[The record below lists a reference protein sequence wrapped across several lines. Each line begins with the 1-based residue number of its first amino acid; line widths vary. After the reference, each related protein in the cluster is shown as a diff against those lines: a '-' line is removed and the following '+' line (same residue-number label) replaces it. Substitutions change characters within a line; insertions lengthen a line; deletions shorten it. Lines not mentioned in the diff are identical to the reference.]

1 LTIRPYSAILF
12 GGCLCARGDP
22 DRLFIKRDFAMLKR
36 THNCGQLRLD
46 DANKKVT
53 LAGWVHSYRDHGN
66 LVFIDLR
73 DREGLTQIVFDH
85 ETQPDMHK
93 LAKTARC
100 EWVIAATGIVQPRSE
115 GMENPKLPTG
125 QIEVAIQQL
134 EILNVSK
141 TPPFEMDNA
150 EKTNEELRLASRYI
164 DLRRPQMWQKLH
176 TRHRVTTVVREYF
189 DQLGFWEIETPML
202 AKSTPEGARDFLVPS
217 RLHTN
222 CFYALPQSPQL
233 FKQILMV
240 SGVDKYFQ
248 IVRCFRDE
256 DPRADRQA
264 EFTQIDVEMSF
275 VDSNDVIGVNENLVA
290 RIWKRILDVDVAVPI
305 RRMSYKEAM
314 ADYGTDRPD
323 LRFDMKLKG
332 ISDIA
337 KQSSFKVF
345 TSVIENGGVVK
356 GLCVPKGEKYS
367 RSDIEKTLTNFVAD
381 YGAKGLAWSKVKTEN
396 DKLSLLGGCA
406 KFFSPQAQQQIIE
419 RFEAKDGDLLLF
431 VADKEAAANK
441 ALAPL
446 RCKLARDLKLYDQ
459 QQFEFVWVV
468 DFPLFE
474 WNEDQKRYDSL
485 HHPFTSPV
493 EEDLDKLP
501 AEGGF
506 AGGRRCRPDPAN
518 ICSQAYDIV
527 VNGSEIAGGSI
538 RIHNP
543 KVQQKVFDLLNI
555 SRDQAQRQFGFFL
568 KALDYGAPPHGGIAF
583 GLDRLVM
590 LLTGT
595 ENIRDVI
602 AFPKTQRGQCLLT
615 DAPSE
620 VDQKQLDELNLRMQ
634 RHSHVIQQKTDE

>member
-1 LTIRPYSAILF
+1 
-12 GGCLCARGDP
+12 
-22 DRLFIKRDFAMLKR
+22 MLKR

-46 DANKKVT
+46 DAGKKVT

-73 DREGLTQIVFDH
+73 DREGLTQIVFDP

-100 EWVIAATGIVQPRSE
+100 EWVLAATGIVQPRSE

-125 QIEVAIQQL
+125 QVEVAIEKL
-134 EILNVSK
+134 EILNTSK
-141 TPPFEMDNA
+141 TPPFEMDSA
-150 EKTNEELRLASRYI
+150 EKTGEELRLTSRYI
-164 DLRRPQMWQKLH
+164 DLRRPQMQSKLR
-176 TRHRVTTVVREYF
+176 TRHRVTMVVRDFF
-189 DQLGFWEIETPML
+189 DKLGFWEIETPML

-217 RLHTN
+217 RLHKN

-275 VDSNDVIGVNENLVA
+275 VDTNDVIDVHSNLIA
-290 RIWKRILDVDVAVPI
+290 RLWTEILNVDVALPI
-305 RRMSYKEAM
+305 RRISYKEAM

-323 LRFDMKLKG
+323 LRFDMKLKD

-345 TSVIENGGVVK
+345 ASVIENGGIVK
-356 GLCVPKGEKYS
+356 GLCAPDGEKYS

-381 YGAKGLAWSKVKTEN
+381 YGAKGLAWSKLKADN
-396 DKLSLLGGCA
+396 NNLSLLGGIA
-406 KFFSPQAQQQIIE
+406 KFFSPEAQQQIIE
-419 RFEAKDGDLLLF
+419 RFEAKDGDLLLL

-446 RCKLARDLKLYDQ
+446 RCKLARDLKLYDPK
-459 QQFEFVWVV
+459 QFEFVWVV

-493 EEDLDKLP
+493 EQDLEKL
-501 AEGGF
+501 ET
-506 AGGRRCRPDPAN
+506 DPAN

-527 VNGSEIAGGSI
+527 VNGSEIGGGSI
-538 RIHNP
+538 RIHDP

-555 SRDQAQRQFGFFL
+555 SRDQAQQRFGFFL

-634 RHSHVIQQKTDE
+634 RHSHVIRQKNDE

>member
-1 LTIRPYSAILF
+1 
-12 GGCLCARGDP
+12 
-22 DRLFIKRDFAMLKR
+22 M
-36 THNCGQLRLD
+36 
-46 DANKKVT
+46 
-53 LAGWVHSYRDHGN
+53 AGWVHSYRDHGN

-73 DREGLTQIVFDH
+73 DREGLTQLVFNPEAQPQAH
-85 ETQPDMHK
+85 E
-93 LAKTARC
+93 LARTARC
-100 EWVIAATGIVQPRSE
+100 EWVIAAEGLVRPRSE
-115 GMENPKLPTG
+115 GMANPKLPTG
-125 QIEVAIQQL
+125 EIEVAVQKL

-141 TPPFEMDNA
+141 TPPFEMDSA
-150 EKTNEELRLASRYI
+150 EKTSEELRLTSRYL
-164 DLRRPQMWQKLH
+164 DLRRPKMQQKLK
-176 TRHRVTTVVREYF
+176 TRHKVTMVVREYF
-189 DQLGFWEIETPML
+189 DKLGFWEIETPML

-217 RLHTN
+217 RLVAN

-240 SGVDKYFQ
+240 SSVDKYFQ

-275 VDSNDVIGVNENLVA
+275 VDSDDVIEVHSNMVA
-290 RIWKRILDVDVAVPI
+290 RIWKQILDIDITMPI
-305 RRMSYKEAM
+305 RQMSYQQAM

-323 LRFDMKLKG
+323 LRFDMKLKD
-332 ISDIA
+332 ISDLA
-337 KQSSFKVF
+337 KQSTFKVF
-345 TSVIENGGVVK
+345 TSVIENGGIVK
-356 GLCVPKGEKYS
+356 GLCAPDGDKYS

-381 YGAKGLAWSKVKTEN
+381 YGAKGLAWTKVKAET
-396 DKLSLLGGCA
+396 DKLSLVGGCA
-406 KFFSPQAQQQIIE
+406 KFFSPEAQQQIIE
-419 RFEAKDGDLLLF
+419 RFEAKDGNLLLF
-431 VADKEAAANK
+431 VADKEGPANK

-446 RCKLARDLKLYDQ
+446 RCKLARELSLYDPGR
-459 QQFEFVWVV
+459 FEFVWVV

-474 WNEDQKRYDSL
+474 WNEGEKRYDSL

-493 EEDLDKLP
+493 EEELDKLDT
-501 AEGGF
+501 
-506 AGGRRCRPDPAN
+506 DPAN

-527 VNGSEIAGGSI
+527 VNGSEIGGGSI

-543 KVQQKVFDLLNI
+543 KVQQKVFELLNI
-555 SRDQAQRQFGFFL
+555 SKDQAKQRFGFFL
-568 KALDYGAPPHGGIAF
+568 KALEYGAPPHGGIAF

-620 VDQKQLDELNLRMQ
+620 VDPKQLDELNLRMQ
-634 RHSHVIQQKTDE
+634 RHSHIPITERQADKPG

>member
-1 LTIRPYSAILF
+1 
-12 GGCLCARGDP
+12 
-22 DRLFIKRDFAMLKR
+22 MLKR
-36 THNCGQLRLD
+36 THHCGQLRID
-46 DANKKVT
+46 DAGKKVT

-73 DREGLTQIVFDH
+73 DREGLTQLVFNPEAQPQAH
-85 ETQPDMHK
+85 E
-93 LAKTARC
+93 LARTARC
-100 EWVIAATGIVQPRSE
+100 EWVITAQGIVQPRSE
-115 GMENPKLPTG
+115 GMANPKLPTG
-125 QIEVAIQQL
+125 EIEVSVQRL
-134 EILNVSK
+134 EILNISK
-141 TPPFEMDNA
+141 TPPFEIDTA
-150 EKTNEELRLASRYI
+150 EKTSEELRLTSRYI
-164 DLRRPQMWQKLH
+164 DLRRRRMQDKLH
-176 TRHRVTTVVREYF
+176 TRHLVTTIARDYF
-189 DQLGFWEIETPML
+189 DKLGFWEIETPML

-217 RLHTN
+217 RLLTN

-275 VDSNDVIGVNENLVA
+275 VDSDDVINVHSNMVA
-290 RIWKRILDVDVAVPI
+290 RIWKRILDVDVALPM
-305 RRMSYKEAM
+305 RRMSYQEAM

-323 LRFDMKLKG
+323 LRFDMKLKD
-332 ISDIA
+332 ISDLA

-345 TSVIENGGVVK
+345 TSVIENGGIVK
-356 GLCVPKGEKYS
+356 GLCAPDGDKYS
-367 RSDIEKTLTNFVAD
+367 RSDIEKTLTGFVAD

-406 KFFSPQAQQQIIE
+406 KFFSPEAQQQILE
-419 RFEAKDGDLLLF
+419 RFGAEDGDLLLF

-459 QQFEFVWVV
+459 GRFEFVWIV

-474 WNEDQKRYDSL
+474 WNEGENRYDSL

-493 EEDLDKLP
+493 EEDLGKL
-501 AEGGF
+501 GT
-506 AGGRRCRPDPAN
+506 DPAN

-527 VNGSEIAGGSI
+527 VNGSEIGGGSI

-543 KVQQKVFDLLNI
+543 KTQQKVFELLKI
-555 SRDQAQRQFGFFL
+555 SKDQAKQRFGFFL
-568 KALDYGAPPHGGIAF
+568 KALEYGAPPHGGIAF

-620 VDQKQLDELNLRMQ
+620 VDQKQLDELNLRTQ
-634 RHSHVIQQKTDE
+634 RHSHATESNAEESN